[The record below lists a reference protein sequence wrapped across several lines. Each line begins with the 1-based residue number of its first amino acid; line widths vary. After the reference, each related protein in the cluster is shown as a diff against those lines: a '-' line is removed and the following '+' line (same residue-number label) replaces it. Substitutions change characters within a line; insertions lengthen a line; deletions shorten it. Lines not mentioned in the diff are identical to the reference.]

1 MTYVRSGLHFKVVE
15 TSVLLDGKTSYPQSG
30 NSNPKVPT
38 RINVAT
44 VILEV
49 PTSCS
54 VATVI
59 LEAPT
64 NKQRGNN
71 NPTSFP
77 KE

>member
-1 MTYVRSGLHFKVVE
+1 MTYVRSGLHFKVAE

-49 PTSCS
+49 PDTLLSKTLLSC
-54 VATVI
+54 I
-59 LEAPT
+59 LKLRKPVY
-64 NKQRGNN
+64 
-71 NPTSFP
+71 S
-77 KE
+77 